1 MIRQLFNKIYKI
13 FKNKINRK
21 TRNNKLNLKNRKNN
35 VVLCE
40 IFQFTTKTKLTL
52 TQILALLITGLT
64 LMNLP

>member
-21 TRNNKLNLKNRKNN
+21 TRNNKLNLKNKKNN

-40 IFQFTTKTKLTL
+40 IFQFTTKTTSFFYN
-52 TQILALLITGLT
+52 I
-64 LMNLP
+64 

>member
-1 MIRQLFNKIYKI
+1 MIKQLFNKIYKI

-40 IFQFTTKTKLTL
+40 IFQFTTKTTSFFYN
-52 TQILALLITGLT
+52 I
-64 LMNLP
+64 